1 MSFNP
6 QPKEKWKPKPDNLIP
21 VKEYRVNFLKKAGK
35 KNKYNATKID
45 FNGYRFDSKL
55 EARVYEDLLF
65 QLNAGDLKEI
75 QRQVKIPLMVNG
87 VLICTYICD
96 FKTVDKHGQV
106 TYVEA
111 KGLEMPVFKM
121 KLKLF
126 MALLP
131 EIDNG
136 AEFQMIKA

>member
-1 MSFNP
+1 MNP
-6 QPKEKWKPKPDNLIP
+6 RPKDKWAEKPKDLIP
-21 VKEYRVNFLKKAGK
+21 VSEYRVNYLSKAGK
-35 KNKYNATKID
+35 KNKYRATKID
-45 FNGYRFDSKL
+45 YKGIRFDSKL
-55 EARVYEDLLF
+55 EGRVYEDLEF
-65 QLNAGDLKEI
+65 QLNSGHLKEI
-75 QRQVKIPLMVNG
+75 HRQVKIPLMVNG

-96 FKTVDKHGQV
+96 FKTIDKHGQV

-111 KGLEMPVFKM
+111 KGLELPVFKI

-131 EIDNG
+131 EIDPG